1 MRQKL
6 AAAIASLAEEPVSR
20 EVYER
25 RFAKPPS
32 DEEVAETMDLVRWF
46 RGRYPTV
53 KERFAYVRRK
63 HAEWTRNPPVPIDH
77 VR

>member
-1 MRQKL
+1 MKQKL

-25 RFAKPPS
+25 RFAQPPS

-46 RGRYPTV
+46 RERYPTV

-63 HAEWTRNPPVPIDH
+63 HAEWTRNPPVPIER